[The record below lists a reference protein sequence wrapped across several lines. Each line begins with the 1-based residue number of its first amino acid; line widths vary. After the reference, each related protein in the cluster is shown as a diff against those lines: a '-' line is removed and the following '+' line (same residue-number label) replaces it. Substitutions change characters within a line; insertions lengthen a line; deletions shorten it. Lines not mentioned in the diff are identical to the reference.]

1 MQPYKI
7 KNYPDCVQYVKGGY
21 EKNVFK
27 FLMEST
33 IIDKSSEAFDD
44 IRFAVRKMSPAACV
58 AETLESP
65 NVILVYHANP
75 LPRAFKVFAAKD
87 LKSGDKKLKVFI
99 DMSDLIS
106 TKTGVVTVAM
116 SNIDKLVSFLTSALL
131 IRIYYGSPDLIYN
144 NSNFIKLGTSCF
156 ANLFSYI
163 IDYLHISGVDRV
175 KEKTTY
181 LSSIYYN
188 MNIMGREYTESVESI
203 AKQISKISLK
213 DIELLDIAM
222 PADAYTNIEKFI
234 EALSKVLKADGLK
247 FSNFLDTWVR
257 MIGVGTH
264 FGLEYYPAFSTII
277 TNVYNGSYLVSNQK
291 LVDKICGKDIVAYT
305 KTLLSIGDRIR

>member
-7 KNYPDCVQYVKGGY
+7 KNYPDCIQYVKGGY

-33 IIDKSSEAFDD
+33 IIDKTSEAFDD

-99 DMSDLIS
+99 DMSELIS

-131 IRIYYGSPDLIYN
+131 MRVYYNSPELIYN
-144 NSNFIKLGTSCF
+144 NSKFIKLGASCF

-181 LSSIYYN
+181 LSSVYYN
-188 MNIMGREYTESVESI
+188 MCIMGREYTESIDSV
-203 AKQISKISLK
+203 ARQISKISSK
-213 DIELLDIAM
+213 DIELLDVAM
-222 PADAYTNIEKFI
+222 PADSYTNIEKFI
-234 EALSKVLKADGLK
+234 EALSKVLRADGLK
-247 FSNFLDTWVR
+247 FSNFLDAWIR

-264 FGLEYYPAFSTII
+264 FGLEYYPAFSTIL

-291 LVDKICGKDIVAYT
+291 LVDKICGKDIVDYT
-305 KTLLSIGDRIR
+305 KTLLSIGDRLR